1 MGMHYFLI
9 NNCTTLYFF
18 SKPVHCDDIIRLEH
32 VNTQK
37 NLHSHKFDSPLS
49 RDQEVSGFGANG
61 VGDTSLYSFLL
72 IFPIS
77 FLTTVDNWKV
87 ICDYKKEV
95 GETWNRSLPVMFQ
108 VF

>member
-1 MGMHYFLI
+1 MYC
-9 NNCTTLYFF
+9 N
-18 SKPVHCDDIIRLEH
+18 DIIRLEH

-61 VGDTSLYSFLL
+61 VGDTSMYCFVLMFS
-72 IFPIS
+72 IFSIIS
-77 FLTTVDNWKV
+77 VDNWKV
-87 ICDYKKEV
+87 ICDYKKGV
-95 GETWNRSLPVMFQ
+95 SSTWNRSLPVMFQ